1 MNSSQGRG
9 QASTAVLSSVERRGL
24 PEQAIAEEKG
34 WKWSEDRA
42 TAESSA
48 RVLGGGYKMRFDPD
62 PPGNAS
68 VLKLTVTRNSQP
80 VYSWSGHQYS
90 VFVLAHDVL
99 YLADFQ
105 PHDSGCAVIA
115 YDLKGG
121 RPLWKTHLRGLPA
134 PSHSQYYNRIN
145 LEVEDGHLIAYGN
158 ESIGRYIELL
168 DLKTGEMVG
177 QRLLGRPGGP
187 NP

>member
-1 MNSSQGRG
+1 MRLPSPVARRRSQDAVRPGSSGKC
-9 QASTAVLSSVERRGL
+9 LGL
-24 PEQAIAEEKG
+24 KAY
-34 WKWSEDRA
+34 
-42 TAESSA
+42 
-48 RVLGGGYKMRFDPD
+48 GYAK
-62 PPGNAS
+62 
-68 VLKLTVTRNSQP
+68 QP
-80 VYSWSGHQYS
+80 AGLFLVGYQYS

-121 RPLWKTHLRGLPA
+121 RPLWKTHLRGLPS

-177 QRLLGRPGGP
+177 QRLLGRPGEP